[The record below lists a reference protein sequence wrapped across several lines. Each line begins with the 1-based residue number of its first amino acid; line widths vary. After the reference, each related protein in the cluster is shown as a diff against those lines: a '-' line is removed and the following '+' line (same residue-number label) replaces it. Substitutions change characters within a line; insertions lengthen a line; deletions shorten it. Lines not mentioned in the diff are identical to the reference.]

1 MQNLCGVGAGVG
13 KEVGLGVGTG
23 DGQLSS
29 QFVEQVYTDSSAQL
43 AASYVAPV
51 VVGLENPWVTV
62 GVGESHVSRV

>member
-1 MQNLCGVGAGVG
+1 MQNLGVGVGAGV
-13 KEVGLGVGTG
+13 
-23 DGQLSS
+23 GQLSS

-43 AASYVAPV
+43 AASYVTPV